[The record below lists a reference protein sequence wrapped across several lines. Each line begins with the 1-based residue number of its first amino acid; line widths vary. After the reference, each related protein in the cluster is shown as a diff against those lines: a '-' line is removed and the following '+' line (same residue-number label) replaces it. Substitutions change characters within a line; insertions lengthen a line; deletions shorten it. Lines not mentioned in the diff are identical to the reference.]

1 MIEILSSV
9 IFNPYFAESS
19 LPAFSLSAG
28 FGSRSNP
35 RGELNSWCY
44 MVDLS
49 SCQKSLLEFLLPQ
62 VSTRLAEARFA
73 QLHFKPRH
81 PLWLT
86 AAPLTRPP
94 PTRPQ
99 CTRLLPTRPT
109 RPTSL
114 PTRPRPA
121 PSRSRCTTRRANQW
135 RPPTTRPPLTSPS
148 PHPPALLFQAF
159 PSHSALAR

>member
-1 MIEILSSV
+1 
-9 IFNPYFAESS
+9 
-19 LPAFSLSAG
+19 
-28 FGSRSNP
+28 
-35 RGELNSWCY
+35 

-62 VSTRLAEARFA
+62 VSTRLAEARSA
-73 QLHFKPRH
+73 QLHFKPRP

-86 AAPLTRPP
+86 AAPRTRPP

-109 RPTSL
+109 RPTKPTR

-148 PHPPALLFQAF
+148 PHQPALLFQAF
-159 PSHSALAR
+159 PSHSALARSKKNNKKVIALKRLSSQVNSCWSIGQADVDCPNHGLCW